1 MYVLWQVAQYIINW
15 TRLSCRWWQLH
26 LVEKHRIQNDDF
38 GEIDID
44 ISPNASIHFPLR
56 IERMWQRKPL
66 KRAKRYPPCR
76 TRLTPAP
83 ETARACTIAF
93 GRSPMSQ
100 TREDVSVQRNATTPD
115 ELAALQKLEEAER
128 LASECSRLDEQ
139 IDSAGQSNDAS
150 QTNEVAMRETL
161 NLWMTWNRAHQ
172 AVTGQLFKN
181 GEQNQKVEDLMDHL
195 DALRQE
201 CVERSE
207 RLLPD

>member
-1 MYVLWQVAQYIINW
+1 
-15 TRLSCRWWQLH
+15 
-26 LVEKHRIQNDDF
+26 
-38 GEIDID
+38 
-44 ISPNASIHFPLR
+44 
-56 IERMWQRKPL
+56 
-66 KRAKRYPPCR
+66 
-76 TRLTPAP
+76 
-83 ETARACTIAF
+83 
-93 GRSPMSQ
+93 MSQ

-115 ELAALQKLEEAER
+115 ELATLQKLEEAER